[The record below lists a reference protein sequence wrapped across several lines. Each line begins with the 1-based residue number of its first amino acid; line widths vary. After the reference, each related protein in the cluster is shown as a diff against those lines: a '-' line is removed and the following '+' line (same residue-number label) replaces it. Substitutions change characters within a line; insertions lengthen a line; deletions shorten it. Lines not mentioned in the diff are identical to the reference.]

1 MFLMEEESMETLQGS
16 VKDIFE
22 LDDILYNNSVIPNN
36 VDEC

>member
-1 MFLMEEESMETLQGS
+1 MFSMEEERMETLQGS

-36 VDEC
+36 VDE